1 LQEHGKSGWPATIL
15 AFGAGGASTYKGAM
29 KPPRAAFAAWA
40 LIVLSALPL
49 LALLWPMRAAADAA
63 SAWYVTEQ
71 GRARLIA
78 AAADPGDAAS
88 VFLGLQ
94 FELAPHWK
102 IYWRSPGDAG
112 FPPELDWKGSTNL
125 ADATI
130 AWPAP
135 ERFSVQGLE
144 TAGYSGA
151 VVLPI
156 TARIAQPGQPLHLK
170 AHLAYLTCSEI
181 CVPREADLAL
191 DLPGPSSEKGGAG
204 YAALID
210 QYRAQVPGDGVAEGL
225 ALTSAVLR
233 PGAKAALDLTIASQN
248 PLAAPDAFIEGG
260 GSVVFGAPSVITRDV
275 NATVLRLPLGGHW
288 QDVVGRKLTVTL
300 VDGPR
305 SMSAP
310 VTVTEGEGLID
321 LKTIAT
327 MLGLALI
334 GGLILNLMPCVLPV
348 LSLKLLAALPRTG
361 TTLSESRRGFLGTAF
376 GVVLSFLV
384 LAAGTAA
391 AKAAGLAVGWGVQ
404 FQDPLFLIV
413 LTLLLVLFACNLWGF
428 FEVPLPRSLAAMAE
442 RGPLGSIATGAFAT
456 LLATPCSAPFVG
468 TALAF
473 ALAAGPIEIVAI
485 FLMLG
490 LGMASPYL
498 LVAAMPRLA
507 RMLPRPGRWM
517 IYLRWVLGALLL
529 GTAVWLLVVVSGALG
544 ERAALAIALLLGFAG
559 LTLAVLHEPVSR
571 WLLVGA
577 ALIGALF
584 VPSLAPPL
592 PNLAVAPSAAPW
604 RAFDAGA
611 IGGLVRNGDVVM
623 VDVTA
628 DWCLTCKLNERL
640 VLDRAPVSEALEKP
654 GVVAMRA
661 DWTRPNPAIDA
672 YLARFGRVGIPLN
685 VVYGPAAPGG
695 LPLPE
700 LLTTRAVTQAL
711 AQAAGR

>member
-1 LQEHGKSGWPATIL
+1 MLIVPFVF
-15 AFGAGGASTYKGAM
+15 FGA
-29 KPPRAAFAAWA
+29 
-40 LIVLSALPL
+40 
-49 LALLWPMRAAADAA
+49 ALLWPARASADAA
-63 SAWYVTEQ
+63 SPWYVTEQ
-71 GRARLIA
+71 GRVRLIA
-78 AAADPGDAAS
+78 ATADPGEAAS
-88 VFLGLQ
+88 VSLGLQ

-112 FPPELDWKGSTNL
+112 FPPALDWKGSTNL

-170 AHLAYLTCSEI
+170 AHLSYLTCTQI
-181 CVPREADLAL
+181 CVPRETDLAL
-191 DLPGPSSEKGGAG
+191 DLPGTGSG

-210 QYRAQVPGDGVAEGL
+210 QYRAQVPGDGAAQGL
-225 ALTSAVLR
+225 ALTSAVVR
-233 PGAKAALDLTIASQN
+233 PSAKAVLDLTIASKN

-260 GSVVFGAPSVITRDV
+260 VDAMFGAPAVLTRAP
-275 NATVLRLPLGGHW
+275 NATTLRLPISGNWRTIIGS
-288 QDVVGRKLTVTL
+288 KLTVTL

-305 SMSAP
+305 SMTAP

-321 LKTIAT
+321 LKTLAT
-327 MLGLALI
+327 MLGIALI

-348 LSLKLLAALPRTG
+348 LSLKLLAALPRANQIERG
-361 TTLSESRRGFLGTAF
+361 QTLRDTRRGFLGTAL
-376 GVVLSFLV
+376 GIVLSFLV
-384 LAAGTAA
+384 LAVATAA

-413 LTLLLVLFACNLWGF
+413 LAVLLVLFACNLWGF
-428 FEVPLPRSLAAMAE
+428 FEVPLPRGVAAIAE

-468 TALAF
+468 TALGFAF
-473 ALAAGPIEIVAI
+473 AAGPMEIIAI
-485 FLMLG
+485 FLALG
-490 LGMASPYL
+490 IGMAVPYL
-498 LVAAMPRLA
+498 LVAVMPGLA
-507 RMLPRPGRWM
+507 RVLPRPGRWM
-517 IYLRWVLGALLL
+517 IYLRWVLGVLLL
-529 GTAVWLLVVVSGALG
+529 GTALWLLFVLSGELG
-544 ERAALAIALLLGFAG
+544 PRAALAIALLLAFAG

-571 WLLVGA
+571 WMLVGA

-584 VPSLAPPL
+584 VPTLAPPL
-592 PNLAVAPSAAPW
+592 PRVAVAAGEGPW
-604 RAFDAGA
+604 RAFDAAA
-611 IGGLVRNGDVVM
+611 IGGLVRDGDVVM

-628 DWCLTCKLNERL
+628 DWCLTCKVNERL
-640 VLDRAPVSEALEKP
+640 VLDRAPVSDALAKP

-661 DWTRPNPAIDA
+661 DWTRPNPAIEA

-700 LLTTRAVTQAL
+700 LLTASAVTEAL